1 MTIGKTVA
9 VKPSKDAIVLLI
21 LHLHVL
27 IILTGIV
34 EGSCTSSW
42 ASGVESTCNSG
53 ITGLAAGFD
62 YKTCAVLIVLD
73 EQSPDIA
80 AGVHVNRSED
90 SVGAGDQV
98 LILLSQ
104 LCVCILKE
112 LRRHAAGTVYS
123 LWFVGCHSSWYC
135 HFMIYLCFSW

>member
-1 MTIGKTVA
+1 MALKKPFLHVVFMRDHFSMTIGKTVA

-27 IILTGIV
+27 IILTGIF

-98 LILLSQ
+98 LIFFVTA
-104 LCVCILKE
+104 VCL
-112 LRRHAAGTVYS
+112 
-123 LWFVGCHSSWYC
+123 HS
-135 HFMIYLCFSW
+135 